1 MNQILKSHKVLLLTT
16 LIVVV
21 AALAYI
27 LVTPKTF
34 VANSRAAIFRMKIEN
49 PDNGSDES
57 RNRWIWIR
65 DGLNI
70 GSATVTDEQIKKFL
84 AANEE
89 AKAATAQFSSES
101 SKVKFL
107 KSLVNV
113 QFTGADE
120 NNYVIEVKSSNPV
133 LALQLNQNVFE
144 NLKFLAVQKDNEDFQ
159 ALAEKITQEAAAFP
173 ANSQE
178 RSFYQNKL
186 VKLKFEHVISQSQ
199 KERVFSVIA
208 EPSVSDKAIWPKP
221 AAILV
226 VAILAGLVLGFL
238 FEYLMFAFKRD

>member
-1 MNQILKSHKVLLLTT
+1 MNQLLKNHKVLLLTT
-16 LIVVV
+16 LILGVI
-21 AALAYI
+21 ALGYI

-34 VANSRAAIFRMKIEN
+34 EATSRAAIFRMKIEN

-70 GSATVTDEQIKKFL
+70 SSATVTDEQIRNFL
-84 AANEE
+84 ASSEV
-89 AKAATAQFSSES
+89 AKAATAQLSSET

-107 KSLVNV
+107 KGMVNV

-120 NNYVIEVKSSNPV
+120 NNYVIKVKSSNPE
-133 LALQLNQNVFE
+133 LALQLNQNVFD

-159 ALAEKITQEAAAFP
+159 ALAEKISQEAAAFP

-186 VKLKFEHVISQSQ
+186 VKMKFEHVISQSQ
-199 KERVFSVIA
+199 KERVFKVIS
-208 EPSVSDKAIWPKP
+208 EPSVSDRAVWPKP

-238 FEYLMFAFKRD
+238 LEYLMFAFKRD